1 MYLHNPEHHHQ
12 ERGDLHRCLR
22 SAFVVLEEL
31 YASGAIGGY
40 GVSTWSGFDTGAF
53 TVADLLRLAEEA
65 AGRPENGLCAIQLP
79 VSMVKIAPVR

>member
-1 MYLHNPEHHHQ
+1 MTLGHSPIGPAYARASITPGTKHHHD
-12 ERGDLHRCLR
+12 ERGELHQRLR

-53 TVADLLRLAEEA
+53 TVAELLRLAEEA
-65 AGRPENGLCAIQLP
+65 AG
-79 VSMVKIAPVR
+79 